1 MLPARQK
8 NKTPMAYSK
17 RRNYSRRNRNY
28 HSYNPRQ
35 KRFSAQNKK
44 LDERLFIKKAKGTAG
59 EKPFA
64 DGADFAD
71 YELVDKLKANIAQHG
86 YQNPTKI
93 QNQVI
98 PQVLAGKD
106 IIGVANT
113 GTGKT
118 AAFLTGLINKT
129 YLDRQQKTLIIVPTR
144 ELAQQIS
151 QEFDH
156 LTQGMNLSIVTIIG
170 GVNIN
175 RQINS
180 LKSNPNFIAGTPGR
194 LKDLIGRNKIRPNL
208 FQNIVLDEV
217 DRMVDMGFIKDIKYL
232 MSLLPQ
238 NRQGLFFSATVN
250 NKTEQILQNFAHQ
263 PIRVSVKHQD
273 TLDNVEQ
280 DIVKIT
286 DRGAKIDVLR
296 KLLSQPG
303 FDKVLVF
310 GRTKWGMEKLARLL
324 IEHGI
329 KAAAIHGNKSQNQR
343 QRALAQFKNNQI
355 RVLTA
360 TDVASRGLD
369 IDNVTQVI
377 NYDAPAT
384 YDDYV
389 HRIGRTGRMGKKGLA
404 LTFVE

>member
-1 MLPARQK
+1 MARH
-8 NKTPMAYSK
+8 K
-17 RRNYSRRNRNY
+17 RRNYYRRNKNS
-28 HSYNPRQ
+28 HSHNSNK
-35 KRFSAQNKK
+35 KRFSGSGKK
-44 LDERLFIKKAKGTAG
+44 LNENLFIKKAKDGPV
-59 EKPFA
+59 EKPFVK
-64 DGADFAD
+64 GAKFAD
-71 YELVDKLKANIAQHG
+71 YNLVGPLKTNIAQHG
-86 YQNPTKI
+86 YQTPTKI

-118 AAFLTGLINKT
+118 AAFLTGLVNKA
-129 YLDRQQKTLIIVPTR
+129 YLNKNEKTLIITPTR
-144 ELAQQIS
+144 ELALQIGK
-151 QEFDH
+151 EFNH
-156 LTQGMNLSIVTIIG
+156 LAKGMGLSIVTIIG

-180 LKSNPNFIAGTPGR
+180 LRSSPNFIVGTPGR
-194 LKDLIGRNKIRPNL
+194 LKDLIGRKKIKPAS
-208 FQNIVLDEV
+208 FGNIVLDEV
-217 DRMVDMGFIKDIKYL
+217 DRMVDMGFIKDIKYFV
-232 MSLLPQ
+232 SLLPQ
-238 NRQGLFFSATVN
+238 NRQGLFFSATVD
-250 NKTEQILQNFAHQ
+250 NKTEQVLQGFAKN
-263 PIRVSVKHQD
+263 PVRVSVKHQN

-280 DIVKIT
+280 NIVKIT
-286 DRGAKIDVLR
+286 NRGAKIDVLR
-296 KLLSQPG
+296 RLLSQPG

-310 GRTKWGMEKLARLL
+310 GRTKRGVEKLARLL
-324 IEHGI
+324 VRYGI
-329 KAAAIHGNKSQNQR
+329 RATAIHGNKSQNQR
-343 QRALAQFKNNQI
+343 QRALSQFKNNQI

-377 NYDAPAT
+377 NYDAPTT

>member
-1 MLPARQK
+1 
-8 NKTPMAYSK
+8 MAYSK
-17 RRNYSRRNRNY
+17 QKNYSRRNKNYRSY
-28 HSYNPRQ
+28 HSRQ
-35 KRFSAQNKK
+35 RRFSPQGKK
-44 LDERLFIKKAKGTAG
+44 LDESLFVKKAKEATA

-64 DGADFAD
+64 KGANFTD
-71 YELVDKLKANIAQHG
+71 YGLVDKLKANIAQHG
-86 YQNPTKI
+86 YQTPTQI

-129 YLDRQQKTLIIVPTR
+129 YLNRQQKTLIIVPTR
-144 ELAQQIS
+144 ELALQIS
-151 QEFDH
+151 QEFEH
-156 LTQGMNLSIVTIIG
+156 LARGMNLAITTIIG

-180 LKSNPNFIAGTPGR
+180 LKSDPNFIAGTPGR
-194 LKDLIGRNKIRPNL
+194 LKDLIKRGKIKPAS
-208 FQNIVLDEV
+208 FQNVVLDEV

-238 NRQGLFFSATVN
+238 NRQGLFFSATVDN
-250 NKTEQILQNFAHQ
+250 RTEQVLQNFAHQ
-263 PIRVSVKHQD
+263 PIRISVKRQD

-280 DIVKIT
+280 DIIKIT
-286 DRGAKIDVLR
+286 NRGAKIDVLR
-296 KLLSQPG
+296 KLLAQPG
-303 FDKVLVF
+303 FDKVLIF

-324 IEHGI
+324 SQYGI
-329 KAAAIHGNKSQNQR
+329 KATAIHGNKSQNQR
-343 QRALAQFKNNQI
+343 QRALEQFKNNQI
-355 RVLTA
+355 QVLTA

-384 YDDYV
+384 YDDYI

>member
-1 MLPARQK
+1 
-8 NKTPMAYSK
+8 MAHSK
-17 RRNYSRRNRNY
+17 RRNYSRQNKNY
-28 HSYNPRQ
+28 HSRQ
-35 KRFSAQNKK
+35 KRFSHHGKK
-44 LDERLFIKKAKGTAG
+44 LDENLFIKKAKGTTA

-64 DGADFAD
+64 KGANFTD
-71 YELVDKLKANIAQHG
+71 YGLVDKLKNNIAQHD

-144 ELAQQIS
+144 ELASQIS
-151 QEFDH
+151 REFEH
-156 LTQGMNLSIVTIIG
+156 LARGMNLSIVTIIG

-175 RQINS
+175 RQIGNLRS
-180 LKSNPNFIAGTPGR
+180 DPNFIAGTPGR

-232 MSLLPQ
+232 ISLLPQ

-263 PIRVSVKHQD
+263 PVRVSVKHQN

-286 DRGAKIDVLR
+286 NRGAKIDVLR
-296 KLLSQPG
+296 KLLARPG

-310 GRTKWGMEKLARLL
+310 GRTKRGMEKLARLL
-324 IEHGI
+324 VRYGI
-329 KAAAIHGNKSQNQR
+329 KATAIHGNKSQNQR
-343 QRALAQFKNNQI
+343 QRALRQFKNNQI

>member
-1 MLPARQK
+1 
-8 NKTPMAYSK
+8 MAYSK
-17 RRNYSRRNRNY
+17 RRNYSRQKKSY
-28 HSYNPRQ
+28 HPHQ
-35 KRFSAQNKK
+35 KHFSHHGKK
-44 LDERLFIKKAKGTAG
+44 LDENLFIKKAKGKKT

-64 DGADFAD
+64 KGANFAD
-71 YELVDKLKANIAQHG
+71 YGLVDKLKNNIAQHG

-129 YLDRQQKTLIIVPTR
+129 YLDCQQKTLIIVPTR
-144 ELAQQIS
+144 ELASQIS
-151 QEFDH
+151 REFEH
-156 LTQGMNLSIVTIIG
+156 LTRGMNLSIVTIIG

-175 RQINS
+175 RQINA

-250 NKTEQILQNFAHQ
+250 NKTEQILQNFARQ

-286 DRGAKIDVLR
+286 NRGAKIDVLR
-296 KLLSQPG
+296 KLLSRPG

-324 IEHGI
+324 VEHGI

-343 QRALAQFKNNQI
+343 QRALRQFKNNQI

>member
-1 MLPARQK
+1 M
-8 NKTPMAYSK
+8 THSK
-17 RRNYSRRNRNY
+17 RRNYSRRNKNY
-28 HSYNPRQ
+28 HSYRPHKKQ
-35 KRFSAQNKK
+35 FSAQNKK
-44 LDERLFIKKAKGTAG
+44 LDESLFIKKAKGVAV

-64 DGADFAD
+64 KGANFAD
-71 YELVDKLKANIAQHG
+71 YGLVDKLEDNIAQHG
-86 YQNPTKI
+86 YHTPTQI

-98 PQVLAGKD
+98 PQVLAEKD

-118 AAFLTGLINKT
+118 AAFLTGLINKA
-129 YLDRQQKTLIIVPTR
+129 YLDHQQRTLIIVPTR
-144 ELAQQIS
+144 ELALQIS
-151 QEFDH
+151 REFDH
-156 LTQGMNLSIVTIIG
+156 LARDMNLSIVTIIG

-175 RQINS
+175 RQIGNLRS
-180 LKSNPNFIAGTPGR
+180 APNFIAGTPGR
-194 LKDLIGRNKIRPNL
+194 LKDLIGRKKIRPDL

-286 DRGAKIDVLR
+286 NRGAKIDVLR
-296 KLLSQPG
+296 KLLDQPG

-324 IEHGI
+324 SQYGI
-329 KAAAIHGNKSQNQR
+329 KAAAIHGNKSQSQR
-343 QRALAQFKNNQI
+343 QKVLAQFKNNQI

>member
-1 MLPARQK
+1 MP
-8 NKTPMAYSK
+8 YFK
-17 RRNYSRRNRNY
+17 RRNYRHRSEN
-28 HSYNPRQ
+28 HHPYNPHQ

-44 LDERLFIKKAKGTAG
+44 LDENLFIKKAKGAIS

-64 DGADFAD
+64 DGSKFAN
-71 YELVDKLKANIAQHG
+71 YELVDQLKANIAQHG
-86 YQNPTKI
+86 YQTPTQI

-106 IIGVANT
+106 IIGLANT

-118 AAFLTGLINKT
+118 AAFLTGLINKA
-129 YLDRQQKTLIIVPTR
+129 YLDRSQRVLIIVPTR

-151 QEFDH
+151 QEFDY
-156 LTQGMNLSIVTIIG
+156 LARGMNLTIATIIG

-175 RQINS
+175 RQINVLRS
-180 LKSNPNFIAGTPGR
+180 TPHFIAGTPGR
-194 LKDLIGRNKIRPNL
+194 LKDLIEKKKINPAL

-232 MSLLPQ
+232 ISLLPQ
-238 NRQGLFFSATVN
+238 RRQGLFFSATIDT
-250 NKTEQILQNFAHQ
+250 KTEQILQNFAHQ
-263 PIRVSVKHQD
+263 PIRVSVKHHD
-273 TLDNVEQ
+273 TLDNVDQ
-280 DIVKIT
+280 DIIKIT
-286 DRGAKIDVLR
+286 NRGAKIDVLR
-296 KLLSQPG
+296 KLLAQPG
-303 FDKVLVF
+303 FDKVLIF

-324 IEHGI
+324 VEYGI
-329 KAAAIHGNKSQNQR
+329 KATAIHGNKSQSQR
-343 QRALAQFKNNQI
+343 QKALAQFKNNQI
-355 RVLTA
+355 QVLTA

-377 NYDAPAT
+377 NYDAPTT
-384 YDDYV
+384 YDDYI

>member
-1 MLPARQK
+1 
-8 NKTPMAYSK
+8 MAYFK
-17 RRNYSRRNRNY
+17 RRNYHRRQRNFDSRN
-28 HSYNPRQ
+28 SGGK
-35 KRFSAQNKK
+35 KRFRNQGKK
-44 LDERLFIKKAKGTAG
+44 LDENLFIKKAKGATTKDTFTSEA
-59 EKPFA
+59 K
-64 DGADFAD
+64 FAD
-71 YELVDKLKANIAQHG
+71 YELVDQLKANIAQHG
-86 YQNPTKI
+86 YQTPTQI

-118 AAFLTGLINKT
+118 AAFLTGLINKA
-129 YLDRQQKTLIIVPTR
+129 YLNKNQKALIIVPTR
-144 ELAQQIS
+144 ELALQIN
-151 QEFDH
+151 QEFNC
-156 LTQGMNLSIVTIIG
+156 LAKGMNLTMATIIG

-175 RQINS
+175 RQINALRS
-180 LKSNPNFIAGTPGR
+180 IPNFIAGTPGR
-194 LKDLIGRNKIRPNL
+194 LKDLIKRRKIEPAS

-232 MSLLPQ
+232 VSLLPQ

-250 NKTEQILQNFAHQ
+250 GKTEQILQEFSQN

-280 DIVKIT
+280 DIIKIT
-286 DRGAKIDVLR
+286 NRGAKIDVLR
-296 KLLSQPG
+296 KLLAQPG

-310 GRTKWGMEKLARLL
+310 GRTKWGMERLARLL
-324 IEHGI
+324 KERGV
-329 KAAAIHGNKSQNQR
+329 KATAIHGNKSQNQR
-343 QRALAQFKNNQI
+343 QRALAQFKDNQLQ
-355 RVLTA
+355 VLTA

-369 IDNVTQVI
+369 IDNVTHVI

-384 YDDYV
+384 YNDYV

>member
-1 MLPARQK
+1 
-8 NKTPMAYSK
+8 MAYSK
-17 RRNYSRRNRNY
+17 RRNYYRRPTSGSGNRTN
-28 HSYNPRQ
+28 
-35 KRFSAQNKK
+35 KRHFQNSEKK
-44 LDERLFIKKAKGTAG
+44 LDESLFIKKAKGGAI

-64 DGADFAD
+64 KGAKFAD
-71 YELVDKLKANIAQHG
+71 YNLVDQLKTNIAQHG
-86 YQNPTKI
+86 YQTPTEI
-93 QNQVI
+93 QDQVI

-118 AAFLTGLINKT
+118 AAFLSGLINKA
-129 YLDRQQKTLIIVPTR
+129 YLDNNQRILIIVPTR
-144 ELAQQIS
+144 ELALQIS
-151 QEFDH
+151 QEFNH
-156 LTQGMNLSIVTIIG
+156 LARGMGLNIATIIG

-180 LKSNPNFIAGTPGR
+180 LRSNPNFIVGTPGR
-194 LKDLIGRNKIRPNL
+194 LKDLIKRKKIEPAS

-232 MSLLPQ
+232 IALLPQ

-250 NKTEQILQNFAHQ
+250 SKTEQILQNFAHQ
-263 PIRVSVKHQD
+263 PIRVSVKHQE
-273 TLDNVEQ
+273 TLDNIDQ
-280 DIVKIT
+280 DIIKIT
-286 DRGAKIDVLR
+286 NRGAKIDVLR
-296 KLLSQPG
+296 KLLAQPG

-310 GRTKWGMEKLARLL
+310 GRTKWGMERLARLL
-324 IEHGI
+324 VEYGI
-329 KAAAIHGNKSQNQR
+329 KATAIHGNKSQNQR
-343 QRALAQFKNNQI
+343 QRALAQFKDNQLQ
-355 RVLTA
+355 VLTA